1 MNEDIMKGKWKQ
13 MKGKVKEQWG
23 KLTDDDVDMIDGKAE
38 QLVGRLQERYG
49 YSKEKAEEEAKNP
62 PLFKKLL
69 SRGAVEEEAL
79 QNTIRRKKNQE
90 QEKELWQMIIYT
102 YGMETY
108 EEMIQERRKI
118 TAERIRIAH
127 LQAEK
132 RKAFALNIVYLGLTA
147 GLIYL
152 GYLMAL
158 FVIDNW
164 PKG

>member
-1 MNEDIMKGKWKQ
+1 
-13 MKGKVKEQWG
+13 
-23 KLTDDDVDMIDGKAE
+23 MIDPVSAFAMATTAYNAVKKGIEMGQELEGMAG
-38 QLVGRLQERYG
+38 QLGQWFTACADVRQ
-49 YSKEKAEEEAKNP
+49 AEEEAKNP

-69 SRGAVEEEAL
+69 SKGSVEAEAL
-79 QNTIRRKKNQE
+79 ENTIRRKKIQE

-118 TAERIRIAH
+118 AAERIRIAH

-132 RKAFALNIVYLGLTA
+132 RKAFAFNTLYMGLA
-147 GLIYL
+147 GGLLYL
-152 GYLMAL
+152 GYLMTL

>member
-1 MNEDIMKGKWKQ
+1 
-13 MKGKVKEQWG
+13 
-23 KLTDDDVDMIDGKAE
+23 MIDPVSAFAMASAAYNTVKKGIEMGQELEGMAG
-38 QLVGRLQERYG
+38 QLGQWFSACADVRQ
-49 YSKEKAEEEAKNP
+49 AEEEAKNP

-69 SRGAVEEEAL
+69 ARGSVEEEAL
-79 QNTIRRKKNQE
+79 QNTIRRKKIQE

-108 EEMIQERRKI
+108 EEMIQERRRI

-132 RKAFALNIVYLGLTA
+132 RKAFALNTIYLGLTA

-152 GYLMAL
+152 GYLMTL

>member
-1 MNEDIMKGKWKQ
+1 
-13 MKGKVKEQWG
+13 
-23 KLTDDDVDMIDGKAE
+23 MIDPVSAFAMASAAYNAVKKGIEMGQEIDGMAS
-38 QLVGRLQERYG
+38 QLGQWFSACADVRQ
-49 YSKEKAEEEAKNP
+49 AEEEAKNP
-62 PLFKKLL
+62 PLFKKLI
-69 SRGAVEEEAL
+69 SRGSVEAEAL
-79 QNTIRRKKNQE
+79 ENTIRRKKIQE

-118 TAERIRIAH
+118 AAERTRIAH

-132 RKAFALNIVYLGLTA
+132 RKAFALNTLYMGLA
-147 GLIYL
+147 GGLLYL
-152 GYLMAL
+152 GYLMTL

>member
-1 MNEDIMKGKWKQ
+1 
-13 MKGKVKEQWG
+13 
-23 KLTDDDVDMIDGKAE
+23 MIDPVSAFAMATTAYNAVKKGIEMGQELEGMAG
-38 QLVGRLQERYG
+38 QLGQWFTACADVRQ
-49 YSKEKAEEEAKNP
+49 AEEEAKNP
-62 PLFKKLL
+62 PIFKKLL
-69 SRGAVEEEAL
+69 SRGSVEAEAL
-79 QNTIRRKKNQE
+79 ENTIRRKKIQE

-118 TAERIRIAH
+118 AAERIRIAH

-132 RKAFALNIVYLGLTA
+132 RKAFALNTLYMGLA
-147 GLIYL
+147 GGLLYL
-152 GYLMAL
+152 GYLMTL

>member
-1 MNEDIMKGKWKQ
+1 MASAAYNTVKKGIEMGQ
-13 MKGKVKEQWG
+13 ELESMAGQLGQWFSACA
-23 KLTDDDVDMIDGKAE
+23 DVR
-38 QLVGRLQERYG
+38 Q
-49 YSKEKAEEEAKNP
+49 AEEESKNP

-69 SRGAVEEEAL
+69 ARGSVEEEAL
-79 QNTIRRKKNQE
+79 QNTIRRKKIQE

-118 TAERIRIAH
+118 AAERIRIAH
-127 LQAEK
+127 LQAER
-132 RKAFALNIVYLGLTA
+132 RKAFALNIVYLGLMA

-152 GYLMAL
+152 GYLMTL

>member
-1 MNEDIMKGKWKQ
+1 
-13 MKGKVKEQWG
+13 
-23 KLTDDDVDMIDGKAE
+23 MIDPVSAFAMASAAYNAVKKGIEMGQEIDGMAS
-38 QLVGRLQERYG
+38 QLGQWFSACADVRQ
-49 YSKEKAEEEAKNP
+49 AEEEAKNP
-62 PLFKKLL
+62 PLFKKLI
-69 SRGAVEEEAL
+69 SRGSVEAEAL
-79 QNTIRRKKNQE
+79 ENTIRRKKIQE
-90 QEKELWQMIIYT
+90 QEKELWQMIIYA

-118 TAERIRIAH
+118 AAERIRIAH

-132 RKAFALNIVYLGLTA
+132 RKAFALNTLYMGLA
-147 GLIYL
+147 GGLLYL

>member
-1 MNEDIMKGKWKQ
+1 
-13 MKGKVKEQWG
+13 
-23 KLTDDDVDMIDGKAE
+23 MIDPVSAFAMASAAYNAVKKGIEMGQELEGMAG
-38 QLVGRLQERYG
+38 QLGQWFSACADVRQ
-49 YSKEKAEEEAKNP
+49 AEEEAKNP

-69 SRGAVEEEAL
+69 SRGSVEEEAL
-79 QNTIRRKKNQE
+79 QNTIRRKKIQE

-118 TAERIRIAH
+118 AAERIRIAH

-132 RKAFALNIVYLGLTA
+132 RKAFALNTLYLGLTA
-147 GLIYL
+147 GLIYIA
-152 GYLMAL
+152 YLMVL

>member
-1 MNEDIMKGKWKQ
+1 
-13 MKGKVKEQWG
+13 
-23 KLTDDDVDMIDGKAE
+23 MIDPVSAFAMASAAYNAVKKGIE
-38 QLVGRLQERYG
+38 MGQELESMAGSLGQWFSACADVRQ
-49 YSKEKAEEEAKNP
+49 AEEEAKNP

-69 SRGAVEEEAL
+69 SRGSVEEEAL
-79 QNTIRRKKNQE
+79 QNTIRRKKIQE

>member
-1 MNEDIMKGKWKQ
+1 
-13 MKGKVKEQWG
+13 
-23 KLTDDDVDMIDGKAE
+23 MIDPVSAFAMASAAYNAVKKGIEMGQEIDGMAS
-38 QLVGRLQERYG
+38 QLGQWFSACADVRQ
-49 YSKEKAEEEAKNP
+49 AEEEAKNP
-62 PLFKKLL
+62 PLFKKLI
-69 SRGAVEEEAL
+69 SRGSVEAEAL
-79 QNTIRRKKNQE
+79 ENTIRRKKIQE
-90 QEKELWQMIIYT
+90 QEKELWQMIIYA

-118 TAERIRIAH
+118 AAERIRIAH

-132 RKAFALNIVYLGLTA
+132 RKAFALNTLYMGIAGGL
-147 GLIYL
+147 LYL

>member
-1 MNEDIMKGKWKQ
+1 
-13 MKGKVKEQWG
+13 
-23 KLTDDDVDMIDGKAE
+23 MIDPVSAFAMASAAYNTVKKGIEMGQELEGMAG
-38 QLVGRLQERYG
+38 QLGQWFSACADVRQ
-49 YSKEKAEEEAKNP
+49 AEEEAKNP

-69 SRGAVEEEAL
+69 ARGSVEEEAL
-79 QNTIRRKKNQE
+79 QITMRRKKIQE

-118 TAERIRIAH
+118 AAERTRIAH

-132 RKAFALNIVYLGLTA
+132 RKAFALNTIYLGLMA
-147 GLIYL
+147 GLVYL
-152 GYLMAL
+152 GYLMVL
-158 FVIDNW
+158 FVIEHW

>member
-1 MNEDIMKGKWKQ
+1 
-13 MKGKVKEQWG
+13 
-23 KLTDDDVDMIDGKAE
+23 MIDPVSAFAMASAAYNAVKKGIEMGQELESMAG
-38 QLVGRLQERYG
+38 QLGQWFSACADVRQ
-49 YSKEKAEEEAKNP
+49 AEEEAKNP

-69 SRGAVEEEAL
+69 ARGSVEEEAL
-79 QNTIRRKKNQE
+79 QNTIRRKKIQE

-118 TAERIRIAH
+118 AAERIRIAH
-127 LQAEK
+127 LQAER
-132 RKAFALNIVYLGLTA
+132 RKAFALNVVYLGLTA

-152 GYLMAL
+152 GYLMTL

>member
-1 MNEDIMKGKWKQ
+1 
-13 MKGKVKEQWG
+13 
-23 KLTDDDVDMIDGKAE
+23 MIDPVSAFAMASAAYNAVKKGIEMGQELEGMAG
-38 QLVGRLQERYG
+38 QLGQWFSACADVRQ
-49 YSKEKAEEEAKNP
+49 AEEEAKNP

-69 SRGAVEEEAL
+69 SRGSVEEEAL
-79 QNTIRRKKNQE
+79 QNTIRRKKIQE
-90 QEKELWQMIIYT
+90 QEKELWQMIIYR

-118 TAERIRIAH
+118 AAERTRIAH

-132 RKAFALNIVYLGLTA
+132 RKTAAINTLYVGLMGGLGY
-147 GLIYL
+147 I

-158 FVIDNW
+158 FVIDKW